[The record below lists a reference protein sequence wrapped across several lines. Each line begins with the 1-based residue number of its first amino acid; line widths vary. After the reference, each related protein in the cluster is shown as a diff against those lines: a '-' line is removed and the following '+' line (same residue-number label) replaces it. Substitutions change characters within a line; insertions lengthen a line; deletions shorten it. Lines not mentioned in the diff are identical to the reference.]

1 MESLR
6 LKETYRRN
14 KSEHLER
21 LQELDVLIW
30 ITNESICRVSQ
41 ILNKTE
47 INMYYMGLVIGNVH
61 GDINVY
67 NAAPRL
73 ELVRNDF
80 SRKFSSK
87 FVRWKLLKLRS

>member
-1 MESLR
+1 MESIR

-47 INMYYMGLVIGNVH
+47 INMYYMGLVISNVH
-61 GDINVY
+61 VDRYQCV
-67 NAAPRL
+67 
-73 ELVRNDF
+73 
-80 SRKFSSK
+80 
-87 FVRWKLLKLRS
+87 